1 MYWLQENHLNCT
13 LAREIY
19 QIILENS
26 WDSNRL
32 YKLLVGLC
40 TNGISWLDDW
50 NTKQKLKRKKHT
62 FQIRRQKDSLLL
74 ILNSFRWFS

>member
-50 NTKQKLKRKKHT
+50 NTKQKLKRKKT
-62 FQIRRQKDSLLL
+62 YISNKKTERFFVVNFK
-74 ILNSFRWFS
+74 